1 MMAAVDGVKGQ
12 KRGDTKLLS
21 ATPQTSF
28 FERLDSSNYMDTE
41 V

>member
-1 MMAAVDGVKGQ
+1 MAAVDGVKEGEP
-12 KRGDTKLLS
+12 KG
-21 ATPQTSF
+21 AFGHPQTSF